1 MELSLLPLLS
11 RSLAS
16 LSLSSPRLPAS
27 QQTSPSFPV
36 PLHPS
41 IISCAPPLLCKETR
55 TPLSQASAQQ
65 RLSTMAEWPLSAQ
78 SSRWSSEVPAA
89 PVVDGAFPKEL
100 QTATISLWTVVGAVQ
115 AVERTVEAQGLRLL
129 SLEQRSETAEKRF
142 GDCEKAVAEL
152 GSQLDSRWSAL
163 ETLLQEYG
171 QLQKRLETME
181 DLLKNGNFWF
191 LKVPVN
197 AAAAASKVSA
207 ASGDGSA
214 PFSREKWERLED
226 WQKELYKNVAK
237 GNGESLIS
245 LDLAVSK
252 LENFTCAPQEDA
264 PHILGQKN
272 SEECAQEPLSDSK
285 TESSISR
292 TDIISWIKQEEDLCT
307 KGNGQDGA
315 LSQSTC
321 NWLPASRSDAVS
333 WVKQEETPAG
343 RDGGNGLQSACNANA
358 TAQPH
363 PEEAQSEE
371 DPANPPLLLFLPG
384 GSVAPILNGT
394 IGESRPL
401 PGLRSGR
408 HPGSPSARGVPEAA
422 VERPHRC
429 ADCGK
434 TFSLLLSLQMH
445 QMNHQKRKQY
455 ECSFCGTAFSS
466 PSELVRHRMIHT
478 GERPYRCS
486 VCGKGFV
493 RKQHLVPHLRLHTG
507 ERPYHCAECGKDFIC
522 KHHLQEHQRTHTG
535 ERPYACAQCGKRFRR
550 KKSLKDHWRVHSAEE
565 QQQKGQAG
573 SARVP
578 EGTERDVRVE
588 S

>member
-1 MELSLLPLLS
+1 
-11 RSLAS
+11 
-16 LSLSSPRLPAS
+16 
-27 QQTSPSFPV
+27 
-36 PLHPS
+36 
-41 IISCAPPLLCKETR
+41 
-55 TPLSQASAQQ
+55 
-65 RLSTMAEWPLSAQ
+65 MAEWPPPAQ
-78 SSRWSSEVPAA
+78 TSRWSSEVAAA
-89 PVVDGAFPKEL
+89 PVADAVFPKEAQL
-100 QTATISLWTVVGAVQ
+100 QTASISLWTVVGAVQ
-115 AVERTVEAQGLRLL
+115 AVERTVEAQALRLL

-171 QLQKRLETME
+171 QLQKRMETME
-181 DLLKNGNFWF
+181 DLLKNRNFWV
-191 LKVPVN
+191 LKVPVST
-197 AAAAASKVSA
+197 AAGASKVSA
-207 ASGDGSA
+207 AFGDDLA
-214 PFSREKWERLED
+214 PFSREKWERMEE

-245 LDLAVSK
+245 LDFAVSK
-252 LENFTCAPQEDA
+252 LENFTCTAQEDA

-272 SEECAQEPLSDSK
+272 SEGCAQEPPSDSK

-292 TDIISWIKQEEDLCT
+292 TDISWIKEEELCT
-307 KGNGQDGA
+307 KGNGNAEDGA
-315 LSQSTC
+315 LCQRTC
-321 NWLPASRSDAVS
+321 NYYTVSGLDTLPSDGEGANPCESLQGGNLEAETHKGSTLDNAGSDAIS
-333 WVKQEETPAG
+333 WVKQEEPPAR
-343 RDGGNGLQSACNANA
+343 RDGGNSPQSACNANA
-358 TAQPH
+358 RAQPH
-363 PEEAQSEE
+363 PEEAQGEE

-384 GSVAPILNGT
+384 GSVAPIFNGT

-401 PGLRSGR
+401 PGLRGACSGS
-408 HPGSPSARGVPEAA
+408 HPVSPSAGGIPEAA
-422 VERPHRC
+422 VDRPHRC
-429 ADCGK
+429 PDCGK

-455 ECSFCGTAFSS
+455 ECSFCGTAFSC
-466 PSELVRHRMIHT
+466 PSELLRHRMIHT

-535 ERPYACAQCGKRFRR
+535 ERPYACTQCGKRFRR
-550 KKSLKDHWRVHSAEE
+550 KKSLKDHWRVHSGEE
-565 QQQKGQAG
+565 QQQQGQAG

-578 EGTERDVRVE
+578 EGTEVDVRVE
-588 S
+588 N

>member
-1 MELSLLPLLS
+1 
-11 RSLAS
+11 
-16 LSLSSPRLPAS
+16 
-27 QQTSPSFPV
+27 
-36 PLHPS
+36 
-41 IISCAPPLLCKETR
+41 
-55 TPLSQASAQQ
+55 
-65 RLSTMAEWPLSAQ
+65 MAEWPLSAQ

-89 PVVDGAFPKEL
+89 PVVDAAFPKEL

-115 AVERTVEAQGLRLL
+115 AVERTVEAQALRLL
-129 SLEQRSETAEKRF
+129 SLEQRSEMAEKRF

-152 GSQLDSRWSAL
+152 GTQLDSRWSAL

-226 WQKELYKNVAK
+226 WQRELYKNVAK

-292 TDIISWIKQEEDLCT
+292 TDIISWIKQEEELCT
-307 KGNGQDGA
+307 KGNGQDGV

-321 NWLPASRSDAVS
+321 NWLPASRSDEVP

-343 RDGGNGLQSACNANA
+343 RDGGNGLQSTCNANA

-401 PGLRSGR
+401 PGLRGARNGR
-408 HPGSPSARGVPEAA
+408 HPGSPSARGTPEAA

-578 EGTERDVRVE
+578 EGTEGDVREE